1 MHIVGV
7 GVDVCDVARFDAA
20 MKRTPRLVERL
31 FNAQEQALLSG
42 RPAQSYAARFAVKEA
57 VAKVLGNTAELHW
70 HDCAVLAGAHG
81 EPVITVA
88 ETVAQAAAERS
99 IVRWHCS
106 VSHDG
111 GVAIAFVVAEGR
123 DAADL

>member
-7 GVDVCDVARFDAA
+7 GVDVCEVARFDAA
-20 MKRTPRLVERL
+20 MKRTPRLLERL
-31 FNAQEQALLSG
+31 FSAQERALLGG

-57 VAKVLGNTAELHW
+57 VAKVLGNTAGLHW
-70 HDCAVLAGAHG
+70 HDCAVLDGAYG
-81 EPVITVA
+81 EPLITVA

-111 GVAIAFVVAEGR
+111 GLAIAFVVAEGR

>member
-1 MHIVGV
+1 MHIVGI
-7 GVDVCDVARFDAA
+7 GVDVCEVARFDAA
-20 MKRTPRLVERL
+20 MQRTPRLVERL
-31 FNAQEQALLSG
+31 FSAQERALLEG

-57 VAKVLGNTAELHW
+57 VAKVLGNTAGLRW
-70 HDCAVLAGAHG
+70 HDCAVLDGAHG
-81 EPVITVA
+81 EPLITVT
-88 ETVAQAAAERS
+88 ETVARAAVERS

>member
-1 MHIVGV
+1 MHIVGI
-7 GVDVCDVARFDAA
+7 GVDVCEVARFDAA
-20 MKRTPRLVERL
+20 MKRTPRLVDRL
-31 FNAQEQALLSG
+31 FSPQERALLDG

-57 VAKVLGNTAELHW
+57 VAKVLGNTDGLQW
-70 HDCAVLAGAHG
+70 HDCAVLDGAHG
-81 EPVITVA
+81 EPVITVT
-88 ETVAQAAAERS
+88 ETVARAAAARA

-111 GVAIAFVVAEGR
+111 GVALAFVVAEGR

>member
-7 GVDVCDVARFDAA
+7 GVDVCEVARFDAA

-31 FNAQEQALLSG
+31 FSAQERAQLGG
-42 RPAQSYAARFAVKEA
+42 RPAQSYAGRFAVKEA
-57 VAKVLGNTAELHW
+57 VAKVLGKTAGLHW
-70 HDCAVLAGAHG
+70 HDCAVLDGAYG
-81 EPVITVA
+81 EPLITVA

-111 GVAIAFVVAEGR
+111 GLAIAFVVAEGR